1 MNFNPIVGKEDS
13 PTVSEISQR
22 PVEHRQAVV
31 VFTDMAE
38 ELKCCSSK
46 TEQSDHIF

>member
-31 VFTDMAE
+31 VFTGKGNKIEMLVQE
-38 ELKCCSSK
+38 HQ
-46 TEQSDHIF
+46 TERL